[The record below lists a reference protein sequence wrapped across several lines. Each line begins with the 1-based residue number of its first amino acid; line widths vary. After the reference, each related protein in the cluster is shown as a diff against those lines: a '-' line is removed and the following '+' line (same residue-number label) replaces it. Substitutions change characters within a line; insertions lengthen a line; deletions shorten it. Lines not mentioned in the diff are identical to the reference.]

1 MSALS
6 NGSYSKS
13 SPPTAPKATANLVKK
28 PTTRGSTSLSVRS
41 VFGGARAAASKKDK
55 DSAHPDPVRPDSDLT
70 SGAETETRRAPA
82 PSRFGF
88 GIGST
93 KRSSLSSKPE
103 PVKKPPVPA
112 RSTPT
117 PTSTTPTAG
126 SLRAK
131 PGSPTLRRALT
142 PTSNKPPSP
151 VARTPASIRSIL
163 TATNYNGSPGPLS
176 DPVINLA
183 ASTSNR
189 ILDFQAKPSEDM
201 TAPGDLTI
209 ADLVMSDGTPRKAAE
224 EDDAEEEGNVSALL
238 PMVDFGAPTPA
249 HPRIL
254 IQRVNANHDDEDDD
268 EDDDD
273 LDNDNDDDPTVFLQM
288 ETPSRPSLKKPPKQS
303 SNGLPSRQNLSYLSP
318 QPPTPGSLSFFSRSR
333 RQRLPSNNS
342 SASKSRRTSAASN
355 ASASRRSSKIRP
367 GGGMERGSILSWEA
381 VLERSKE
388 FSDADVDELGMISTI
403 GLGGLGAMSPGFGT
417 PMYNRL
423 SFTTG
428 ATDRDRSVSSRRTS
442 QAVRRSR
449 TSQTTKE
456 NEVVVSANTSDAGS
470 APGSARLQPPETPSP
485 LGASTLSKKS
495 PIGLTFTPL
504 DPAPKTTRGRTSKEQ
519 SAADK
524 LKKQLD
530 SQTAQLQA
538 VQQQLEIVM
547 RDLEIR
553 NATVTSLEETRAQ
566 FLKERLEFEA
576 AKQQWAQKEAAWVSR
591 QQAWT
596 KSQQRS
602 QEVNDLKEV
611 LEIENGIK
619 SRWSAISEEIERET
633 QRIARDRE
641 LLSILLA
648 DVELWMCKC
657 ETDLSP

>member
-1 MSALS
+1 
-6 NGSYSKS
+6 
-13 SPPTAPKATANLVKK
+13 
-28 PTTRGSTSLSVRS
+28 
-41 VFGGARAAASKKDK
+41 
-55 DSAHPDPVRPDSDLT
+55 
-70 SGAETETRRAPA
+70 
-82 PSRFGF
+82 
-88 GIGST
+88 
-93 KRSSLSSKPE
+93 
-103 PVKKPPVPA
+103 
-112 RSTPT
+112 
-117 PTSTTPTAG
+117 
-126 SLRAK
+126 
-131 PGSPTLRRALT
+131 
-142 PTSNKPPSP
+142 
-151 VARTPASIRSIL
+151 
-163 TATNYNGSPGPLS
+163 
-176 DPVINLA
+176 
-183 ASTSNR
+183 
-189 ILDFQAKPSEDM
+189 M

-209 ADLVMSDGTPRKAAE
+209 ADLVMSDGTPRKAATE
-224 EDDAEEEGNVSALL
+224 EDDTEEEGNVSALL

-254 IQRVNANHDDEDDD
+254 IRRVNDNHDDEDDD

-273 LDNDNDDDPTVFLQM
+273 LDNDNDDNPTVLLQV
-288 ETPSRPSLKKPPKQS
+288 ETPCRPSLKKSSKQS
-303 SNGLPSRQNLSYLSP
+303 SNGLPPARQNLSYLSP
-318 QPPTPGSLSFFSRSR
+318 QPPTPGSLSFFPRSR
-333 RQRLPSNNS
+333 RPRLPSNNS
-342 SASKSRRTSAASN
+342 STSKNKSRRTSATSN

-367 GGGMERGSILSWEA
+367 GGGVERGSILSWEA

-403 GLGGLGAMSPGFGT
+403 GLGSLGAMSPGFGT
-417 PMYNRL
+417 PMYQRL
-423 SFTTG
+423 SFTSA

-442 QAVRRSR
+442 GAVRRSR

-456 NEVVVSANTSDAGS
+456 NEVVVSANASDAGS

-495 PIGLTFTPL
+495 PVGLTFTPL
-504 DPAPKTTRGRTSKEQ
+504 DPAPKFTRGRASKEQ

-538 VQQQLEIVM
+538 VQQQLETVM

-576 AKQQWAQKEAAWVSR
+576 AKQQWAQKEATWVSR

-602 QEVNDLKEV
+602 KQVNDLKEV

-619 SRWSAISEEIERET
+619 ARWTAISEEIEKET

-657 ETDLSP
+657 ETGLSP